1 MKKYKIIAVIAAYM
15 EEKRILNTVKNTK
28 KFVDE
33 VVVVDDGSRDRT
45 AEFSKE
51 SGATVIRYEE
61 NRGVGYATRIGLK
74 KAIDMKPEYIV
85 ILDGDGQLNP
95 KYIPKFIKA
104 LEHGADYAY
113 GIRDL
118 SRYPITRK
126 IGNFGLTLLS
136 NIFCYS
142 GIKDVECGY
151 RAMRLETLKKLDLKA
166 NRYER
171 EMDFAYEVWKN
182 KLKIYGI
189 KIKVLRF
196 YPKLAI
202 FRGFKNFTYLLKR
215 RFNITE

>member
-1 MKKYKIIAVIAAYM
+1 MKKYKIIAVIAAYR
-15 EEKRILNTVKNTK
+15 EEKRIFKTVKNTK

-33 VVVVDDGSRDRT
+33 VIVVDDGSKDRT
-45 AEFSKE
+45 AEMSE
-51 SGATVIRYEE
+51 NAGAIVIKYEE
-61 NRGVGYATRIGLK
+61 NKGAGYATRIGLK
-74 KAIDMKPEYIV
+74 KAIEMKPEFVV

-95 KYIPKFIKA
+95 KYIPKFIDA
-104 LEHGADYAY
+104 LEKGADYVY

-126 IGNFGLTLLS
+126 IGNFGLTLLA
-136 NIFCYS
+136 NLFCYT

-151 RAMRLETLKKLDLKA
+151 RAMKLDTLKKLNLKA

-182 KLKIYGI
+182 KLKIEGI

-196 YPKLAI
+196 YPKFAVA
-202 FRGFKNFTYLLKR
+202 RGFKNFLFLLER
-215 RFNITE
+215 RFGE